1 MTGDIS
7 APLRETILRLQ
18 TEMAKMPQVTL
29 PTEHH
34 FVKGLYAR
42 SLFIPAGTTLVG
54 KIHKS
59 EHFFILVSGDM
70 TLLTEEGMRRVQ
82 APYLACAM
90 PGIKRVGFAHTDSVC
105 LNIHATELTDIAQ
118 IEEQLVE
125 KEEIPLI
132 TESRLIECHS

>member
-7 APLRETILRLQ
+7 VPLRETILRLQ
-18 TEMAKMPQVTL
+18 TEMAKMPQVEL
-29 PTEHH
+29 QTEHH
-34 FVKGLYAR
+34 FVKGMYAR

-59 EHFFILVSGDM
+59 EHFFILVSGEM

-82 APYLACAM
+82 APYLSCAM